1 MRKENKLIIRPQHS
15 KKNKLLKAMLQ
26 ELHRISD
33 EFHEMALHER
43 KHKQVA

>member
-1 MRKENKLIIRPQHS
+1 MREKNKLIIRPHHS

-26 ELHRISD
+26 ELHHIAE
-33 EFHEMALHER
+33 EFHEMVLRER